1 MLMTT
6 STRSSPRIHWFL
18 PTGGDDSHLDQS
30 SHGVGISDA
39 ARAAAAVSSTHRPA
53 SLEYLTQVARAADAL
68 GYESVLTPTGA
79 HCQDAW
85 LVTAALIA
93 QTRRLKFMVA
103 LRPGL
108 VAPALS
114 AQMVATFQ
122 QLSQGRLLLNV
133 VAGGSAAEQRGYGD
147 FADKDER
154 YERAEEFLA
163 VLRTALVGETYSHQG
178 KHFQIQDGRLKDA
191 PAQVPD
197 VYLGGS
203 SDAAITVTARQADVY
218 LTWGEPPEQVA
229 EKLAAVRIAAE
240 REGRAVRFGIR
251 LHVITRSTTDR
262 AWSDA
267 EALIAGLDDET
278 IAARQRSLGNL
289 ESVGQQRMLGL
300 HGGDRSRLV
309 ISPNL
314 WAGIGLVRGGA
325 GTALVGSHAEVADR
339 ISEYHDLGIDEFI
352 LSGYPHLEEA
362 HSFAEGVLPR
372 LPVNRPPLR

>member
-1 MLMTT
+1 MGD
-6 STRSSPRIHWFL
+6 RGGPRFHWFL
-18 PTGGDDSHLDQS
+18 PTGGDDSRLDQS
-30 SHGVGISDA
+30 SHGVGIRDDRSDA
-39 ARAAAAVSSTHRPA
+39 ERTAAIASSTHREA
-53 SLEYLTQVARAADAL
+53 TLEYLSQVAGAADDL
-68 GYESVLTPTGA
+68 GFESVLTPTGG

-93 QTRRLKFMVA
+93 RTRRLRFMVA

-154 YERAEEFLA
+154 YQRAEEFLE
-163 VLRTALVGETYSHQG
+163 VLRLALTGSTYSHLG
-178 KHFQIQDGRLKDA
+178 KHFQIESGRLNDV
-191 PAQVPD
+191 PERVPD

-203 SDAAITVTARQADVY
+203 SEAAIEVTARQADVF
-218 LTWGEPPEQVA
+218 LTWGEPPVQVA
-229 EKLAAVRIAAE
+229 AKIATVRAAAE
-240 REGRAVRFGIR
+240 REGRGVRFGIR
-251 LHVITRSTTDR
+251 LHVITRDTADQ

-267 EALIAGLDDET
+267 EGLIAGLDDET
-278 IAARQRSLGNL
+278 IAARQRSLGGL
-289 ESVGQQRMLGL
+289 ESEGQRRMLAL
-300 HGGDRSRLV
+300 HGGDRNRLLV
-309 ISPNL
+309 GPNL

-339 ISEYHDLGIDEFI
+339 IAEYHDLGIDEFI

-362 HSFAEGVLPR
+362 YRFAEGVASR
-372 LPVNRPPLR
+372 F